1 MKEKFHT
8 ITFEEKYGKES
19 IINSSLKFAL
29 TLLKKAE
36 TAHQSNDLDTAINFY
51 KESIQSFPT
60 ADAHTYLGWMYSLQ
74 GNLEEAI
81 LECHKAIKIDPDFG
95 NPYNDIGCYLMQK
108 KEYDNSLPWFNE
120 AKKAAR
126 YEPRHFPYL
135 NTSRVKL
142 IQGKHGQ
149 AKSELHQAL
158 MREPDDENLKNKF
171 RELVSLLN

>member
-19 IINSSLKFAL
+19 RINSSLKFAL
-29 TLLKKAE
+29 KLLKKAE

-60 ADAHTYLGWMYSLQ
+60 ADAHTSLGWMYSLQ